1 MLKGGK
7 VKDFTLEDMTKP
19 ELIKI
24 IKQSLAYQPT
34 QKIMRWI
41 RWESM
46 CEQSQ
51 AVMKEAIKEQQL
63 YTGKPDMVSHSRW
76 MDASNKF
83 DKGMK
88 LGDKADAFLKEIK
101 GQ

>member
-1 MLKGGK
+1 MNLA
-7 VKDFTLEDMTKP
+7 LEDMTKE
-19 ELIKI
+19 ELIKV

-34 QKIMRWI
+34 QKILLWI

-46 CEQSQ
+46 CEQAQ
-51 AVMKEAIKEQQL
+51 VLMNEAVKEQQL
-63 YTGKPDMVSHSRW
+63 YVGKKDIVSHTRW
-76 MDASNKF
+76 MNASKKF

-88 LGDKADAFLKEIK
+88 LGDKADAFLKDIK

>member
-1 MLKGGK
+1 M
-7 VKDFTLEDMTKP
+7 KDFTIEDMTKP

-34 QKIMRWI
+34 QKVMRWV

-46 CEQSQ
+46 CEQAQ
-51 AVMKEAIKEQQL
+51 VLINEAVKEQQL
-63 YTGKPDMVSHSRW
+63 YVGKKDMVSHTRW
-76 MDASNKF
+76 MAASKKF

-88 LGDKADAFLKEIK
+88 LGDKADAFLKDIK

>member
-1 MLKGGK
+1 MNL
-7 VKDFTLEDMTKP
+7 TLEDMTKE
-19 ELIKI
+19 ELIKV

-34 QKIMRWI
+34 QKILLWI

-51 AVMKEAIKEQQL
+51 ALMDEAVKEQQL
-63 YTGKPDMVSHSRW
+63 YTSKNDILSRTKW
-76 MDASNKF
+76 MGASKKF

-88 LGDKADAFLKEIK
+88 LGDKADDFLKEIK